1 MKELFTAFRSDK
13 TSIKGKGSWLFYGL
27 TAFVVLASLLLLFG
41 HFYTEDE
48 VTNANTEVGRW
59 NDLSAS
65 GKVKIDKWEW
75 NKSNHTMDLVLQ
87 YHDDI
92 NQSKDIKRSYEMIPN
107 TTPNQTVDYKV
118 IAKTDNKQAIRI
130 YDVKKGFEVM
140 VVKVFENSGSESG
153 KGEEITKLLGN
164 EKKVKTND
172 SSKDMSKEDYQ
183 LEFVQNDIDDTLNF
197 KKDLEESKKKTEK
210 KISKTENEIN
220 ELESEKS
227 YQTGTEKTET
237 DSKIESKKT
246 DIDSYNTEIDDYK
259 EQIKQSDEKVKLLKQ
274 KYDDTKKY
282 TQ

>member
-27 TAFVVLASLLLLFG
+27 TAFVFVAAILLLFG

-48 VTNANTEVGRW
+48 ITNANTEVGKW

-75 NKSNHTMDLVLQ
+75 NKDNKTMDLVLQ
-87 YHDDI
+87 YHDDVE
-92 NQSKDIKRSYEMIPN
+92 QGKDIKRSYEMIPN

-130 YDVKKGFEVM
+130 YDVTKGFEVM

-164 EKKVKTND
+164 EKKVKTNAIKD
-172 SSKDMSKEDYQ
+172 DMSKEDYQ
-183 LEFVQNDIDDTLNF
+183 LEFVQNDINDTKKT
-197 KKDLEESKKKTEK
+197 KKDLNNSKEK
-210 KISKTENEIN
+210 AEQKIVKTENEIN

-259 EQIKQSDEKVKLLKQ
+259 SQIKQSDEKIKLLKQ
-274 KYDDTKKY
+274 KYEDTKKY
-282 TQ
+282 NQ

>member
-27 TAFVVLASLLLLFG
+27 TAFVFVAVILLLVG

-48 VTNANTEVGRW
+48 ITNANTEVGKW

-75 NKSNHTMDLVLQ
+75 NKDNKSMDLVLQ
-87 YHDDI
+87 YHDDVE
-92 NQSKDIKRSYEMIPN
+92 QSKDIKRSYEMIPN

-130 YDVKKGFEVM
+130 YDVTKGFEVM
-140 VVKVFENSGSESG
+140 VVKVFEKSGSESG

-164 EKKVKTND
+164 EKKVKTNVT
-172 SSKDMSKEDYQ
+172 KGDMSKEDYQ
-183 LEFVQNDIDDTLNF
+183 LEFVQNDIEDTINS
-197 KKDLEESKKKTEK
+197 KKDLNKSKEK
-210 KISKTENEIN
+210 AEQKITKTENEIN

-259 EQIKQSDEKVKLLKQ
+259 LQVKQSDEKIKLLKQ
-274 KYDDTKKY
+274 KYEDTKKY
-282 TQ
+282 SQ

>member
-13 TSIKGKGSWLFYGL
+13 TSIKSKGSWLFYGL

-75 NKSNHTMDLVLQ
+75 NKTNHTMDLVLQ

-92 NQSKDIKRSYEMIPN
+92 NQSKDINRSYEMIPN
-107 TTPNQTVDYKV
+107 TTPNQTVEYKV
-118 IAKTDNKQAIRI
+118 IAETDNKQAIRI
-130 YDVKKGFEVM
+130 YGVRKGFEVM
-140 VVKVFENSGSESG
+140 VVKVFQNSGSESG

-164 EKKVKTND
+164 ENKVKIN
-172 SSKDMSKEDYQ
+172 SSFKDMSKEDYH
-183 LEFVQNDIDDTLNF
+183 LEFVQNDIDDTLNSI
-197 KKDLEESKKKTEK
+197 KTLEKYKEKAEK
-210 KISKTENEIN
+210 KISKTESEIN
-220 ELESEKS
+220 KLESEKS
-227 YQTGTEKTET
+227 YQTGIEKTET

-246 DIDSYNTEIDDYK
+246 DIDSYNTEIQDTDN
-259 EQIKQSDEKVKLLKQ
+259 EIKQAKEKVELLKQ
-274 KYDDTKKY
+274 KYKDIQKY
-282 TQ
+282 T